1 MSVRI
6 TIVAGAFALRML
18 YISIAFF
25 FDLLNE
31 LEYLWSF
38 NYLMRLD
45 CMKEGLMR
53 NDDIRIWRLSFL
65 LASHLISWRL
75 RDRRSGL
82 LEGLEKVR
90 NAMLFMTHNPL
101 RHKPLTLKTSPK
113 QTGTCPTCP
122 LCAFDACLLASSI
135 HSQSP

>member
-25 FDLLNE
+25 FDLLDE
-31 LEYLWSF
+31 LEYLWSL

-53 NDDIRIWRLSFL
+53 
-65 LASHLISWRL
+65 
-75 RDRRSGL
+75 
-82 LEGLEKVR
+82 
-90 NAMLFMTHNPL
+90 
-101 RHKPLTLKTSPK
+101 
-113 QTGTCPTCP
+113 
-122 LCAFDACLLASSI
+122 
-135 HSQSP
+135 